1 MIIAEPNGTE
11 LKNFSV
17 SEERWGWR
25 REGEQSRIEE
35 YYESL
40 PISPFSPS
48 PPFYTPNLVLFLEN
62 SSILI
67 HGHFAEPDSSF

>member
-1 MIIAEPNGTE
+1 MLESNATE
-11 LKNFSV
+11 LKKSGV

-35 YYESL
+35 YSESL

-48 PPFYTPNLVLFLEN
+48 PLFYTPKLVLFLEN
-62 SSILI
+62 SPILI
-67 HGHFAEPDSSF
+67 HGHCA